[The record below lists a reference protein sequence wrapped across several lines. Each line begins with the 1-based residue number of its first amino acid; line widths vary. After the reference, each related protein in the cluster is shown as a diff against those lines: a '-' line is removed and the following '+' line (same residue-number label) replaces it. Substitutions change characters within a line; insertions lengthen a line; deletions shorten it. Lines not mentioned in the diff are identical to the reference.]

1 MNPIQSTTT
10 PYGLPWGNMPKNA
23 HKSARELDNAAMNS
37 QTMFLWQMRLYELA
51 MSVFEWENLPAG
63 INERQI
69 EWWLLRDGFCVFLH
83 DEDIALDPV
92 QRSPE
97 GYAIMQCM
105 LEGNF
110 DIYSQ
115 PVNRIAYSVMGVNIP
130 LTVENSVIIWNSNL
144 RVPTWFALNMYAKK
158 LWAIDRAID
167 VNVYQQK
174 TPRVVKCSQK
184 QRLSFENMM
193 AQVDEYKP
201 LIMTDKD
208 FDLESIDILDNSS
221 PYVAEQ
227 LYELKDKYWKEALG
241 FLGIASSESKSER
254 VIVDEMLASLGGTE
268 AQRLCRL
275 ESRQFACKQINEIF
289 GLDVDVHFRVSE
301 KRQEEQ
307 RAIADGEFGESKRA
321 VENGIG
327 VNGQ

>member
-1 MNPIQSTTT
+1 M
-10 PYGLPWGNMPKNA
+10 
-23 HKSARELDNAAMNS
+23 
-37 QTMFLWQMRLYELA
+37 
-51 MSVFEWENLPAG
+51 
-63 INERQI
+63 
-69 EWWLLRDGFCVFLH
+69 FLH

-105 LEGNF
+105 LEGSF

-130 LTVENSVIIWNSNL
+130 LTIENSVIVWNSNL

-221 PYVAEQ
+221 PYVAEK

-307 RAIADGEFGESKRA
+307 RAIADGEFDVSKRA
-321 VENGIG
+321 EENGIE
-327 VNGQ
+327 VNGR

>member
-1 MNPIQSTTT
+1 MNPLQVQTT
-10 PYGLPWGNMPKNA
+10 PYGLPWGCMPKNA
-23 HKSARELDNAAMNS
+23 KKNQRDMDNAAMNS

-51 MSVFEWENLPAG
+51 MSVFEWENLPEG

-130 LTVENSVIIWNSNL
+130 LTIENSVIIWNSNL

-167 VNVYQQK
+167 VNVHQQK
-174 TPRVVKCSQK
+174 TPRVVKCTQK
-184 QRLSFENMM
+184 QRLSYENLM
-193 AQVDEYKP
+193 AQVDEFKP
-201 LIMTDKD
+201 MVMTDKN
-208 FDLESIDILDNSS
+208 FDLDSIDILDNAS
-221 PYVAEQ
+221 PYVSDK
-227 LYELKDKYWKEALG
+227 LYELKMRYWNEVLD
-241 FLGIASSESKSER
+241 FLGIENAEPKRER
-254 VIVDEMLASLGGTE
+254 MIMDEMLANLGGTE
-268 AQRLCRL
+268 AQRLTRL
-275 ESRQFACKQINEIF
+275 ESRQFAAKQINEIF

-307 RAIADGEFGESKRA
+307 WALAEGNFNEDEYAK
-321 VENGIG
+321 ENGIE
-327 VNGQ
+327 VNGR